1 MAEQVHNIGRYDYSQ
16 VGDFANIGERVPI
29 ICHQIGIDG
38 KEHGVFLQTFRNH
51 IYNHQGCPK
60 CKHDSQKKPVFGI
73 GINDMT
79 DMSRSDAY
87 MTWFQ
92 MLNRCYN
99 ENSTTYNRYIDCEV
113 AKEWHTLSNSYEW
126 FKDPSNGYK
135 KGYCLDKD
143 ILFKGNRI
151 YSPKTCC
158 FVPSEINIMFQN
170 TSSMRGKYPIGVLKH
185 KGRYAASCSFY
196 GKNTHLGYFK
206 TPEDAFKSY
215 KTAKEAYIKEVA
227 TAYYNQGKITKR
239 VYDAMMQY
247 KVEITD

>member
-1 MAEQVHNIGRYDYSQ
+1 MAEQVHGIGRYDYSQ
-16 VGDFANIGERVPI
+16 VGDFANIGERVQV
-29 ICHQIGIDG
+29 ICHRIGVDG
-38 KEHGVFLQTFRNH
+38 KEHGTFLQTFRNH

-60 CKHDSQKKPVFGI
+60 CHLDSLRKPVFGV
-73 GINDMT
+73 GVNDMINMT
-79 DMSRSDAY
+79 RSDAY

-99 ENSTTYNRYIDCEV
+99 ENSTTHNRYIDCEV
-113 AKEWHTLSNSYEW
+113 AKEWHTLSNFYEW

-158 FVPSEINIMFQN
+158 FVPNEINTMFQN
-170 TSSMRGKYPIGVLKH
+170 SASIRGKYPIGVQRV
-185 KGRYAASCSFY
+185 KGKYTASFNCY
-196 GKNTHLGYFK
+196 GKFTHIGYFNM
-206 TPEDAFKSY
+206 PEEAFIAY
-215 KTAKEAYIKEVA
+215 KNAKEAYIKEVA
-227 TAYYNQGKITKR
+227 TDYYNQGKITKR